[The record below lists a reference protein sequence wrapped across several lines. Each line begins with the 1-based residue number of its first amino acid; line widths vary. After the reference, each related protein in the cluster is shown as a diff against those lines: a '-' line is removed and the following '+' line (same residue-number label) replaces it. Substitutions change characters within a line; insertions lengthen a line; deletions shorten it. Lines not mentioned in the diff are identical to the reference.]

1 MSATAVGAIVN
12 EVVAPLKDSHEGD
25 DPRPLPFLVYA
36 WVYVNAK
43 LHAALWVMV
52 NALVVKEAELSTN
65 VLLAAWD
72 VMVSA
77 VTVH

>member
-12 EVVAPLKDSHEGD
+12 EVVKLLKDSHEGD

-52 NALVVKEAELSTN
+52 KALVVKEAALSTN
-65 VLLAAWD
+65 VLFAAWD
-72 VMVSA
+72 VMVSD
-77 VTVH
+77 VTEQ

>member
-1 MSATAVGAIVN
+1 VN
-12 EVVAPLKDSHEGD
+12 EVVKLLKDSHEGD

-52 NALVVKEAELSTN
+52 KALVVKEAALSTN
-65 VLLAAWD
+65 V
-72 VMVSA
+72 
-77 VTVH
+77 